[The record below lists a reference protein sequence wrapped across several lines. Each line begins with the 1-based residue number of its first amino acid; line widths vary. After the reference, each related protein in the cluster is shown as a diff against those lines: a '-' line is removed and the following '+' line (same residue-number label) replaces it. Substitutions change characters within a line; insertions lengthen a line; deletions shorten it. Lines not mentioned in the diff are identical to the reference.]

1 MTKQINDFAVFRS
14 RTTSH
19 AVALRDDVPIK
30 DGDVLL
36 SEDGVTFHEA
46 TSTGFAGTTEDNK
59 FTAKFTIKNPVD
71 GAEYEARRAGAVL
84 TVHGETFDLAPG
96 ATVSRVVPLPAV
108 RVPEYLFELEA
119 GKLLYVSGAKYK
131 SDHNDFKLFVGSGGV
146 LREVP
151 VMHVERFRD
160 GGTTIVRTSEGV
172 LFSPVR
178 RDRDATWADRPI
190 AEMDPTRFE
199 IREQGD
205 TVYIRSRGVA

>member
-1 MTKQINDFAVFRS
+1 MISIAMVFRS

-19 AVALRDDVPIK
+19 AVALRDDVPIE

-46 TSTGFAGTTEDNK
+46 TSTDFAGTTEDNK

-71 GAEYEARRAGAVL
+71 GAEYEARREGAVL
-84 TVHGETFDLAPG
+84 TVHGETFDLVPG
-96 ATVSRVVPLPAV
+96 AAVSRVVPLPDV
-108 RVPEYLFELEA
+108 RVPEYLFDLGA
-119 GKLLYVSGAKYK
+119 GKLLYVSSAKYK
-131 SDHNDFKLFVGSGGV
+131 SDYKDFKLFVGAGGV

-151 VMHVERFRD
+151 VTRVERFRD
-160 GGTTIVRTSEGV
+160 GGTTVITTPAGV
-172 LFSPVR
+172 LFSPAPR
-178 RDRDATWADRPI
+178 RTDRAATWADRPI